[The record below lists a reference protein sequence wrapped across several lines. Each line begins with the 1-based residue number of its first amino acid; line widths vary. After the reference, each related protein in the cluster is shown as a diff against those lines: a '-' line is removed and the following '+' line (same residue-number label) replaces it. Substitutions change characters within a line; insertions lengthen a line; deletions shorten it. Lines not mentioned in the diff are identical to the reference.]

1 MPKTTGTH
9 APIPPSRWGR
19 DHARTLIYIETRAV
33 DYSGNLNR
41 GDLHLDRNYPTRL
54 RDGSTVDG
62 HVETDRIADLEAAG
76 LIRKHANGHYELTPA
91 GWYVAGKLRQHYAE
105 TSHTI
110 GRGLGAGA
118 AIDNALAEIE
128 VEA

>member
-9 APIPPSRWGR
+9 TPIPPSRWGR

-41 GDLHLDRNYPTRL
+41 GDLHLNYTRL
-54 RDGSTVDG
+54 RDGSTVEG

-76 LIRKHANGHYELTPA
+76 LIRKHTNGHYELTPA

-128 VEA
+128 IEVRT